1 VTGMF
6 LGPVDHDPDHPDQL
20 VPMGNPPI
28 ETGTVEVR
36 SCVCVCVCV
45 SEAWVGTI
53 NVSALSP
60 TPLPRR
66 QTIHNMIQSR
76 AVGKLFVVPA
86 GALPVLV
93 LERLYWPA

>member
-1 VTGMF
+1 MF

-45 SEAWVGTI
+45 
-53 NVSALSP
+53 
-60 TPLPRR
+60 
-66 QTIHNMIQSR
+66 
-76 AVGKLFVVPA
+76 
-86 GALPVLV
+86 
-93 LERLYWPA
+93 